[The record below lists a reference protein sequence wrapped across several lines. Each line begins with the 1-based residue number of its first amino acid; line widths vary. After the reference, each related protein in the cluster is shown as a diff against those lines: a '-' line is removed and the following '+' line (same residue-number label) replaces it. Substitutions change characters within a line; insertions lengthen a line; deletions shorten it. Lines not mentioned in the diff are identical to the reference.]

1 VKIAISRLSSG
12 FIQALLASSLALPVT
27 AQNSTSAQGDSA
39 DQGVDNS
46 KLEEV
51 VVTGLRQSL
60 ESSRAMKRNGDAIT
74 DSIVAQDIGKLPD
87 QNIAEAAQRIPGVQI
102 QYYNNEGAS
111 IAVRGLSQTKVV
123 LDGLEVFGSSAHA
136 GEYNGRNFDLEDLP
150 AELLAGIDVNKS
162 SSANEIEGGLGGYV
176 NIRTRKPFDFS
187 GLQAVVSAKATDFKM
202 APGFGSKVEPQLSAL
217 LSDRWDT
224 PFGDMGLL
232 VNAAYTKSAYGTA
245 EDEVQRTQEVTNYAG
260 SGTNVVLPIGMFTGN
275 GHNGDRRQEAF
286 VAAFQ
291 WKPNDATMVHANFY
305 DFDYRLTGSFQTA
318 RFYVGNPTS
327 DFSLWDGANAD
338 GSRNLKSG
346 AFTDNTLTDASVIG
360 DEGRVTHLAVLGA
373 NWNNGPL
380 TLDAEVSRNNTS
392 VVNTLY
398 EWGIDAKVP
407 GLNLTMNQGAPS
419 TIAISGVD
427 LTNKANFFPDY
438 LLAIHLDGTQTNTAA
453 HFDGNYNFGDGLA
466 RSVDFGLRYSDYTRR
481 SYGFVDFDCID
492 GCSDSTSLAGADPA
506 LLTLVPG
513 TQSRDVGPYWTFASS
528 AVRGQTALRQLYG
541 LPASEAEQTS
551 QYQLNNE
558 KALAAYIKLNW
569 GFEVLGRP
577 VTGNIGGREVQ
588 TRLDGQAYG
597 TDPVTGDAVLQGRS
611 STRYNFLPSF
621 NGKLGLTD
629 GLFLRLGASKTLG
642 QVNFQYLST
651 ATVISNPVQ
660 RDAQQ
665 GNPNLKPYTSTNYD
679 LSLEDYFG
687 KSGLVYLG
695 LFHKRVD
702 GFVQT
707 VAVQEQI
714 NGETYNVSTYQS
726 SGLSTIRGVEV
737 GLQKFFDGLPRPFD
751 GLGIQ
756 ANYTYV
762 DSQAPS
768 PVAGQTV
775 PLQGLSKNSYNLVGM
790 YERNRISARLAY
802 NYRSSYLVST
812 SSSGAQGVP
821 IVAASLGTLDFSVA
835 YNVTDHLSF
844 VVDGVNILNANT
856 EQYYG
861 NPHNQMN
868 YLPLNSR
875 YGLQAKYVF

>member
-1 VKIAISRLSSG
+1 VKSATRRSG
-12 FIQALLASSLALPVT
+12 TVVVYSLVASCLALPIA
-27 AQNSTSAQGDSA
+27 AQNNTSAPASSA
-39 DQGVDNS
+39 DQTPDGS

-60 ESSRAMKRNGDAIT
+60 DSSRALKRDGDTIS

-102 QYYNNEGAS
+102 KYYNNEGAS

-123 LDGLEVFGSSAHA
+123 LDGLEVYGSSAHA

-150 AELLAGIDVNKS
+150 ADLLAGIDVNKS

-176 NIRTRKPFDFS
+176 NIRSRKPFDFP
-187 GLQAVVSAKATDFKM
+187 GLQAVLSAKATDFKM
-202 APGFGSKVEPQLSAL
+202 APGFGSKVEPQLAAL
-217 LSDRWDT
+217 FSDRWNT
-224 PFGDMGLL
+224 PLGEMGLL
-232 VNAAYTKSAYGTA
+232 LNAAYTKSAFGTA
-245 EDEVQRTQEVTNYAG
+245 EDEVQRTQEVSNYAG

-275 GHNGDRRQEAF
+275 GHNGERRQEAF

-291 WKPNDATMVHANFY
+291 WKPNDATLIHANYY
-305 DFDYRLTGSFQTA
+305 DFDYRLESSFQTA
-318 RFYVGNPTS
+318 RFYVGTPTPN
-327 DFSLWDGANAD
+327 FTLWDGTNAD

-346 AFTDNTLTDASVIG
+346 EFTDNTLTDTSVIG
-360 DEGRVTHLAVLGA
+360 DEGRITHLAVLGGT
-373 NWNNGPL
+373 WHDGPL
-380 TLDAEVSRNNTS
+380 ALNGEVSRNNTS

-398 EWGIDAKVP
+398 EWGINAKVP
-407 GLNLTMNQGAPS
+407 GLDLTLNQGMPS
-419 TIAISGVD
+419 TLAASGVD
-427 LTNKANFFPDY
+427 LTHQANFFPAY

-453 HFDGNYNFGDGLA
+453 HLDGNYNFGDGFA
-466 RSVDFGLRYSDYTRR
+466 RSVDFGLRYSDYTRH
-481 SYGFVDFDCID
+481 SYGFVDFYCID
-492 GCSDSTSLAGADPA
+492 GCSGATSLAAMDPA
-506 LLTLVPG
+506 LLALVPA
-513 TQSRDVGPYWTFASS
+513 TQSRAVGPYWTFASS
-528 AVRGQTALRQLYG
+528 AVRAQTALRQLFG
-541 LPASEAEQTS
+541 LPAFEDPQTA

-558 KALAAYIKLNW
+558 KVLAAYVKLNW
-569 GFEVLGRP
+569 GLDVLGRP
-577 VTGNIGGREVQ
+577 LTGNVGLREVQ
-588 TRLDGQAYG
+588 TRLHGEAYG
-597 TDPVTGDAVLQGRS
+597 TDPVSGDPVLQAKD
-611 STRYNFLPSF
+611 STRYNLLPSF
-621 NGKLGLTD
+621 NAKLGLTD
-629 GLFLRLGASKTLG
+629 ELFLRFGASKTLG

-665 GNPNLKPYTSTNYD
+665 GNPSLKPYTSRNYD

-687 KSGLVYLG
+687 RNGLVYVG

-702 GFVQT
+702 GFIQT
-707 VAVQEQI
+707 VAIQEQI
-714 NGETYNVSTYQS
+714 NGQTYNVSTYQS
-726 SGLSTIRGVEV
+726 SGLSTIRGLEL
-737 GLQKFFDGLPRPFD
+737 GFQKFLDELPQPFD

-768 PVAGQTV
+768 AIAGQTV
-775 PLQGLSKNSYNLVGM
+775 PLEGLSKNSYNLVGM
-790 YERNRISARLAY
+790 YERHRISARLAY
-802 NYRSSYLVST
+802 NYRSSYVVST

-835 YNVTDHLSF
+835 YNVTERLSF

>member
-1 VKIAISRLSSG
+1 
-12 FIQALLASSLALPVT
+12 
-27 AQNSTSAQGDSA
+27 
-39 DQGVDNS
+39 
-46 KLEEV
+46 
-51 VVTGLRQSL
+51 
-60 ESSRAMKRNGDAIT
+60 
-74 DSIVAQDIGKLPD
+74 
-87 QNIAEAAQRIPGVQI
+87 
-102 QYYNNEGAS
+102 
-111 IAVRGLSQTKVV
+111 
-123 LDGLEVFGSSAHA
+123 
-136 GEYNGRNFDLEDLP
+136 
-150 AELLAGIDVNKS
+150 
-162 SSANEIEGGLGGYV
+162 
-176 NIRTRKPFDFS
+176 
-187 GLQAVVSAKATDFKM
+187 
-202 APGFGSKVEPQLSAL
+202 
-217 LSDRWDT
+217 
-224 PFGDMGLL
+224 
-232 VNAAYTKSAYGTA
+232 
-245 EDEVQRTQEVTNYAG
+245 
-260 SGTNVVLPIGMFTGN
+260 
-275 GHNGDRRQEAF
+275 
-286 VAAFQ
+286 
-291 WKPNDATMVHANFY
+291 
-305 DFDYRLTGSFQTA
+305 
-318 RFYVGNPTS
+318 
-327 DFSLWDGANAD
+327 
-338 GSRNLKSG
+338 
-346 AFTDNTLTDASVIG
+346 
-360 DEGRVTHLAVLGA
+360 
-373 NWNNGPL
+373 
-380 TLDAEVSRNNTS
+380 
-392 VVNTLY
+392 
-398 EWGIDAKVP
+398 
-407 GLNLTMNQGAPS
+407 
-419 TIAISGVD
+419 
-427 LTNKANFFPDY
+427 
-438 LLAIHLDGTQTNTAA
+438 
-453 HFDGNYNFGDGLA
+453 
-466 RSVDFGLRYSDYTRR
+466 
-481 SYGFVDFDCID
+481 
-492 GCSDSTSLAGADPA
+492 
-506 LLTLVPG
+506 VPG
-513 TQSRDVGPYWTFASS
+513 TQSRDVGPYWTLASA
-528 AVRGQTALRQLYG
+528 AVRGQAALRQLYG
-541 LPASEAEQTS
+541 LPASEAGQTS

-558 KALAAYIKLNW
+558 KTLAAYIKLNW

-588 TRLDGQAYG
+588 TRLDGEAYG
-597 TDPVTGDAVLQGRS
+597 TDPVTGDPVLQGKT

-629 GLFLRLGASKTLG
+629 ELFLRLGASKTLG

-762 DSQAPS
+762 DSEAPS

-790 YERNRISARLAY
+790 YERNRISVRLAY
-802 NYRSSYLVST
+802 NYRSSYLLST

-861 NPHNQMN
+861 SPHNQMN